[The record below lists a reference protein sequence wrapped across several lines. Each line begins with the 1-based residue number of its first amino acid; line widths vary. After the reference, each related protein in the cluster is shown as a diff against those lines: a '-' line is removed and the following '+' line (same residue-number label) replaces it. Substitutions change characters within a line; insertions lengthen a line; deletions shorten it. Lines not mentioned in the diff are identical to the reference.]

1 MDLTNCPLSSFAV
14 CAGAAAASAANK
26 NAQRQYKYQLDVR
39 ERKHYQKL
47 SIYNAGKV
55 QFEKTLSNIHQG
67 LNASYDRAQLKLNRM
82 RGKFLS
88 EGQNALGKLLQNSK
102 YGNLLSSGMT
112 GRSLDRLG
120 VLEYGALGRFYAQ
133 KASALT
139 DAREDFMRGTKLSR
153 FKAKTAQESAFA
165 KTAFQPVE
173 DVAPPVPVMQNVALA
188 FFNDALNIAGSVAGI
203 QSQWSDSRLKKNIK
217 KIGNSIDG
225 YNIYKFEYL
234 DDDKEWIGVLAEEV
248 FKKKP
253 SAVVR
258 MDNGFLGVDY
268 HQIDVEFK
276 EVVKS

>member
-1 MDLTNCPLSSFAV
+1 V
-14 CAGAAAASAANK
+14 CAGAAAAKAANK
-26 NAQRQYKYQLDVR
+26 NATRQYKYNIETR
-39 ERKHYQKL
+39 KRKHHQKL

-67 LNASYDRAQLKLNRM
+67 LSGSYDRAQLKLNRLK
-82 RGKFLS
+82 GKILS
-88 EGQNALGKLLQNSK
+88 EGQNVLGKLLQNSK
-102 YGNLLSSGMT
+102 YGNLLSAGMT
-112 GRSLDRLG
+112 GRSIGRFG

-133 KASALT
+133 KGSALT
-139 DAREDFMRGTKLSR
+139 DAREDFMRGTKLSKY
-153 FKAKTAQESAFA
+153 KAGIAQESAFA
-165 KTAFQPVE
+165 KVAFQPVE

-188 FFNDALNIAGSVAGI
+188 FFNDALGIATSIKTLGTT
-203 QSQWSDSRLKKNIK
+203 SDSRLKKNIK
-217 KIGNSIDG
+217 KIGQSIDG

-268 HQIDVEFK
+268 HQIDVAFK
-276 EVVKS
+276 EVVKP

>member
-1 MDLTNCPLSSFAV
+1 V

-26 NAQRQYKYQLDVR
+26 NAKRQYKYQLDVR

-67 LNASYDRAQLKLNRM
+67 LSSSYDRATIKLNRM
-82 RGKFLS
+82 RGKILS
-88 EGQNALGKLLQNSK
+88 EGTNALGKLLQNSK

-112 GRSLDRLG
+112 GRSLDRFG

-133 KASALT
+133 KGAALT
-139 DAREDFMRGTKLSR
+139 QARENFMRGTKLSR
-153 FKAKTAQESAFA
+153 FKASQAQEGAFA
-165 KTAFQPVE
+165 KVAIQPTT

-188 FFNDALNIAGSVAGI
+188 FFNDALGIASSVVGI
-203 QSQWSDSRLKKNIK
+203 SKSDSRLKKNIK

-258 MDNGFLGVDY
+258 MDNGYLGVDY
-268 HQIDVEFK
+268 HQIDVAFK

>member
-1 MDLTNCPLSSFAV
+1 M

-26 NAQRQYKYQLDVR
+26 NAKRQYKYQLDVR

-67 LNASYDRAQLKLNRM
+67 LNASYDRAQLKLNQVRQ
-82 RGKFLS
+82 KALS

-133 KASALT
+133 KASAIT
-139 DAREDFMRGTKLSR
+139 DAREAFMRGTKLSR

-188 FFNDALNIAGSVAGI
+188 FFNDALGIASSVVGI
-203 QSQWSDSRLKKNIK
+203 SKSDSRLKKNIK

-258 MDNGFLGVDY
+258 HENGYLAVDY